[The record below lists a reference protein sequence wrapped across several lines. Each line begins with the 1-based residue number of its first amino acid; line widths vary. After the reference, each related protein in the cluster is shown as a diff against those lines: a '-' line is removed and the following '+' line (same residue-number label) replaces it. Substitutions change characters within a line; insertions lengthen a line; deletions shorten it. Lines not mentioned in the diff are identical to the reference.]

1 MPEFARCLPSG
12 RRRIS
17 AWRHWKLA
25 TFWGQSR
32 PLATAGANEGM
43 FRRRRRRSG
52 FSRRTPPQVRLV
64 LIGAGVVAFIALFAF
79 FIRQADVLAPAPQ
92 EIRVDVSDT
101 LKE

>member
-1 MPEFARCLPSG
+1 
-12 RRRIS
+12 
-17 AWRHWKLA
+17 
-25 TFWGQSR
+25 
-32 PLATAGANEGM
+32 
-43 FRRRRRRSG
+43 
-52 FSRRTPPQVRLV
+52 V